1 MGRQARTG
9 FAVSGLNPKVFL
21 LFVALLPQFTDANTG
36 LPVPAQLLALACVH
50 LASSAVVY
58 TAVAAA

>member
-1 MGRQARTG
+1 M
-9 FAVSGLNPKVFL
+9 SGLNPKVFL